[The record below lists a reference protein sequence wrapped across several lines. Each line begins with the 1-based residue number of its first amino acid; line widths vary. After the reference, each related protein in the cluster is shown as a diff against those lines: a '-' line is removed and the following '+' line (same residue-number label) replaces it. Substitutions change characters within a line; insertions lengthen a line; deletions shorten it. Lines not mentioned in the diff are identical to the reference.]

1 MALNFFE
8 GKKKLIFCISLI
20 LVMFFQYEFII
31 PDAQGRKETVS
42 GYQHHDFINPNETV
56 SYNFNSSNVN
66 FEIFSNDLIELN
78 IEYEPDIRN
87 RQAFFILNTNDSL
100 TLNISSKASMNRYNL
115 PDLPREPSR
124 GNNRYQYRYN
134 CIYKIRSNQ
143 TIENLTLRYMKNAQ
157 FELDSDKTYS
167 ITLFES
173 SLESWEIIDTIEI
186 ENGTTLDVYIES
198 SFFNLSSN
206 TDYYITIYEINNM
219 PYDWTWLFVLI
230 SIGVIFG
237 ALSLAIL
244 ISKKDYFQYLRTR
257 TIPVE
262 KGAHRLSLEQVLENE
277 NRGKIIDLILK
288 KPGIHFNELLREM
301 DIAAGN
307 LVWHL
312 DILETYKVVGKKR
325 IGNFVAYFP
334 YYEKNPL
341 SNIDLKLQ
349 KSKLTLEILE
359 MIEREP
365 GIWNNFITKKMK
377 VDHKTIQYHIDKL
390 IELDLI
396 NFKKEGRKK
405 KIYPNFDSEYYKKK
419 NKDNL

>member
-1 MALNFFE
+1 MALKFIE
-8 GKKKLIFCISLI
+8 GKKKLIFCISLA
-20 LVMFFQYEFII
+20 LLMSLQYEFLISV
-31 PDAQGRKETVS
+31 AQGRNETVS
-42 GYQHHDFINPNETV
+42 GYQYHDFITANETV
-56 SYNFNSSNVN
+56 SYNFNPSNVN

-78 IEYEPDIRN
+78 IEYESDIRD
-87 RQAFFILNTNDSL
+87 RQAFFIVNTNNSL
-100 TLNISSKASMNRYNL
+100 ILNISTRASINRYNL
-115 PDLPREPSR
+115 ADFPQEPSR

-143 TIENLTLRYMKNAQ
+143 TIENLTLRYVKNAQ
-157 FELDSDKTYS
+157 FELDSNKRYS

-173 SLESWEIIDTIEI
+173 SLESWEIMDTIEI
-186 ENGTTLDVYIES
+186 ENETSPYLES
-198 SFFNLSSN
+198 SISNLSSN
-206 TDYYITIYEINNM
+206 TDYYITIYEIENI
-219 PYDWTWLFVLI
+219 PYDWTWLFILI
-230 SIGVIFG
+230 AIGVIFG
-237 ALSLAIL
+237 VLSLAIL
-244 ISKKDYFQYLRTR
+244 ISRKDYFQYLRTR

-334 YYEKNPL
+334 YYQKNPL

-365 GIWNNFITKKMK
+365 GIWNNFITKRMK
-377 VDHKTIQYHIDKL
+377 VDHKTIQYHINKL
-390 IELDLI
+390 IELNLI
-396 NFKKEGRKK
+396 NFKKEGRK
-405 KIYPNFDSEYYKKK
+405 
-419 NKDNL
+419 

>member
-1 MALNFFE
+1 MALKYIE
-8 GKKKLIFCISLI
+8 GKKKLIFCISLVLLII
-20 LVMFFQYEFII
+20 LQYEFLI

-42 GYQHHDFINPNETV
+42 GYQYHDFVNANETV
-56 SYNFNSSNVN
+56 SYNFNNSNVN

-78 IEYEPDIRN
+78 IEYEPDIRD
-87 RQAFFILNTNDSL
+87 RQAFFIVNTNDSL
-100 TLNISSKASMNRYNL
+100 TLNISSRASINRYNL
-115 PDLPREPSR
+115 ADLPQEPSK
-124 GNNRYQYRYN
+124 GYNRYQYRYD
-134 CIYKIRSNQ
+134 CVYRIRSNQ
-143 TIENLTLRYMKNAQ
+143 SIENLTIRYMKNAQ
-157 FELDSDKTYS
+157 YELYSNKQYS
-167 ITLFES
+167 IALFEP
-173 SLESWEIIDTIEI
+173 SLESWEVLNEI
-186 ENGTTLDVYIES
+186 SLDAYLES
-198 SFFNLSSN
+198 SLFNLSSN
-206 TDYYITIYEINNM
+206 TDYYITIYEIDNV

-237 ALSLAIL
+237 VLSLAVL

-277 NRGKIIDLILK
+277 NRDKIMDLILK

-312 DILETYKVVGKKR
+312 DILETYKVIGKKR

-334 YYEKNPL
+334 YYQKNPL

-365 GIWNNFITKKMK
+365 GIWNNFITKRMK
-377 VDHKTIQYHIDKL
+377 VDHKTIQYHINKL
-390 IELDLI
+390 IDLKLI
-396 NFKKEGRKK
+396 NFRKEGRKK

-419 NKDNL
+419 KGNDL

>member
-1 MALNFFE
+1 MALKFFE
-8 GKKKLIFCISLI
+8 GKKYPLFCISLI
-20 LVMFFQYEFII
+20 LLMFLGYDFFI
-31 PDAQGRKETVS
+31 PDALGRKETVP
-42 GYQHHDFINPNETV
+42 GYNYHDFINANETV
-56 SYNFNSSNVN
+56 SYNFSSSNVN
-66 FEIFSNDLIELN
+66 FEIFSNKLIELN
-78 IEYEPDIRN
+78 IEYDPAIMD
-87 RQAFFILNTNDSL
+87 RQTKFIINISDAI
-100 TLNISSKASMNRYNL
+100 TLNITSKVNINSFGL
-115 PDLPREPSR
+115 PSPPREPSKGSSR
-124 GNNRYQYRYN
+124 FQFQYN
-134 CIYKIRSNQ
+134 CIYKIRSNY
-143 TIENLTLRYMKNAQ
+143 TIENLTVQCTKNTQYGLNPNKRYSLAV
-157 FELDSDKTYS
+157 FKT
-167 ITLFES
+167 S
-173 SLESWEIIDTIEI
+173 SESWEVIDTIEKLN
-186 ENGTTLDVYIES
+186 ETSLELYLES
-198 SFFNLSSN
+198 SILNLSSN
-206 TDYYITIYEINNM
+206 TDYYITIYEIGDI
-219 PYDWTWLFVLI
+219 PYDWTWLFIII

-237 ALSLAIL
+237 VLSLAIL

-257 TIPVE
+257 TVYVE
-262 KGAHRLSLEQVLENE
+262 KGAHRLSLEQVLEND
-277 NRGKIIDLILK
+277 NRNKIIELILK

-334 YYEKNPL
+334 YYQKNPI

-405 KIYPNFDSEYYKKK
+405 KIYPNFDSEYYNKK
-419 NKDNL
+419 